1 MPDLEGDLEG
11 VTVIHVISDDSLE
24 DKCGLVKGIF
34 LNHMSDFRNIKK
46 TLFPPLPVLPT
57 PPPRSLLIFFKF

>member
-24 DKCGLVKGIF
+24 DKCGLSKGIF
-34 LNHMSDFRNIKK
+34 LNHMSDF
-46 TLFPPLPVLPT
+46 
-57 PPPRSLLIFFKF
+57 